1 MSTAIR
7 ITTITKP
14 TSQRQR
20 CWRDRPDGRA
30 VERLG
35 RVPAANPQDWQTSRP
50 AIERS
55 ARKRRL
61 PQFWQTLVATTAV
74 TATRPACPLASILP
88 SVAVEGR
95 KVPSHGLAGK
105 ATSSAIG
112 SGHVCFKGIHQKSVL
127 TCFDVIEDILKNIV
141 AAYTYSLCIYWW
153 LY

>member
-74 TATRPACPLASILP
+74 TATRPA
-88 SVAVEGR
+88 
-95 KVPSHGLAGK
+95 
-105 ATSSAIG
+105 
-112 SGHVCFKGIHQKSVL
+112 
-127 TCFDVIEDILKNIV
+127 
-141 AAYTYSLCIYWW
+141 
-153 LY
+153 